1 MHGKRT
7 GLGASEMS
15 CLTCRWRTRP
25 SVGYDG
31 SMDAIGVIGLIV
43 GLMIA
48 LSPKA
53 HLAVLKDTT
62 MCRLGWLLV
71 AVCIVL
77 ILTSTLAAPPT
88 AHHRMPS
95 APAPQRSQPAL
106 HHEAP
111 PVPTG
116 M

>member
-1 MHGKRT
+1 
-7 GLGASEMS
+7 
-15 CLTCRWRTRP
+15 
-25 SVGYDG
+25 
-31 SMDAIGVIGLIV
+31 
-43 GLMIA
+43 
-48 LSPKA
+48 
-53 HLAVLKDTT
+53 